1 MHHFLG
7 FFGLLTGGLL
17 VLFIAFSYRG
27 LRQQILAAYSLRT
40 IFALIHYFGIWAVP
54 GGRGDAHVFLR
65 RAEEWSYLPWN
76 EFFSAFN
83 PSASYVISWIG
94 ALLYKIFGVSPL
106 LFTSM
111 NVLLGSL
118 IVPVTYWLAFR
129 MFDRRVA
136 YWAAW
141 GAAVMPFAVFYSSV
155 MLREVISILPFMLAL
170 VFVTYWVERGNFI
183 YALLAVTFFTIPA
196 IFHGAWAIAL
206 VPFAFVVILETFR
219 QFKKGASTG
228 KVHLKM
234 FASSL
239 GILGIIAVALTLA
252 LGASLRLGSV
262 GAVEQLAT
270 EETLMGTAREE
281 ASGGSGYPSFVA
293 NIDPVSK
300 PWGIPLRMGYFLFS
314 PFPWD
319 ISSPRHLQG
328 FIASFA
334 FIAIALSMWNGRHRF
349 KGNRQAKAVF
359 IIAFFMVFVFSFGT
373 SNIGTSIRHRTKF
386 LFVLLALACG
396 PIFKKRI
403 RIFR

>member
-1 MHHFLG
+1 MPLFTG
-7 FFGLLTGGLL
+7 FFGLLFGFFL
-17 VLFIAFSYRG
+17 VLLIALRFPG
-27 LRQQILAAYSLRT
+27 LRKQIITAYVLRS
-40 IFALIHYFGIWAVP
+40 FFSLIHYFGIWSVP
-54 GGRGDAHVFLR
+54 GGRGDANVFLR
-65 RAEEWSYLPWN
+65 RAEEWSSLPW
-76 EFFSAFN
+76 ESFLEVFN

-94 ALLYKIFGVSPL
+94 AIIYKVFGISPL

-118 IVPVTYWLAFR
+118 IVPVTYWLALR

-141 GAAVMPFAVFYSSV
+141 GAAVIPFAVFYSSV

-170 VFVTYWVERGNFI
+170 VFVTYWVERGNFS
-183 YALLAVTFFTIPA
+183 YALLAVVFFTIPA

-206 VPFAFVVILETFR
+206 VPFSFVVMLETFW
-219 QFKKGASTG
+219 QFKKAVNTG

-234 FASSL
+234 FVSSVGVL
-239 GILGIIAVALTLA
+239 AVIAVALTLA
-252 LGASLRLGSV
+252 LGASLQLGSV
-262 GAVEQLAT
+262 GAVEQLAA
-270 EETLMGTAREE
+270 EETLTGTAREDTQ
-281 ASGGSGYPSFVA
+281 GGSGYPSFVA

-300 PWGIPLRMGYFLFS
+300 PWGIPLRMAYFLFS

-349 KGNRQAKAVF
+349 KNNRQARAVL
-359 IIAFFMVFVFSFGT
+359 IITLFMVFVFSFGT
-373 SNIGTSIRHRTKF
+373 TNIGTSIRHRTKF
-386 LFVLLALACG
+386 LFALLALACG
-396 PIFKKRI
+396 PVIKKKI
-403 RIFR
+403 KLFR